1 AAQGVDLRAPHHTSP
16 ALAHVMQSVRAEVP
30 HYGLDRYFAPDIEAI
45 TRLVQNGVIASHSP
59 FAFESEA
66 Q

>member
-1 AAQGVDLRAPHHTSP
+1 PHHTSP

-30 HYGLDRYFAPDIEAI
+30 HYDLDRYFAPDIEAI
-45 TRLVQNGVIASHSP
+45 ARLVQNGAIASHSP
-59 FAFESEA
+59 LAFESEA